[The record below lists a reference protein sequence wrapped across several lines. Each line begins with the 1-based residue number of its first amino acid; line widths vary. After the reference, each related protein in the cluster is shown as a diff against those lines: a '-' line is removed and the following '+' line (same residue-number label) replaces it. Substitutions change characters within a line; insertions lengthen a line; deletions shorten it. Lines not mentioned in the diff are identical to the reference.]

1 MVKMVKENRIFVF
14 MSLTILYSMEFINY
28 RESSINDV
36 LQNKKENK
44 QSCFFF
50 VTYLTYCLLLQ
61 CKGERSVY
69 WLIQRDD
76 EHNNKTIDLLYS
88 TVYLWVVLC
97 YVETIKD
104 KPAVSYPVCFF
115 FTLKTTPLSLL
126 SLLKQKKNQTMI
138 IVRKKPLL
146 GVKYSPNSSAT
157 WKVYSKKVFL
167 IHPNSEGCLFL
178 RILKRWDLFNP
189 AL

>member
-1 MVKMVKENRIFVF
+1 MVKENRIFVF

-36 LQNKKENK
+36 LHNKKENK

-50 VTYLTYCLLLQ
+50 VTYLTYCLLPQ

-97 YVETIKD
+97 YVETIKRQTR
-104 KPAVSYPVCFF
+104 SFISC
-115 FTLKTTPLSLL
+115 LL
-126 SLLKQKKNQTMI
+126 LFYFKDNAFVFLLKQEK
-138 IVRKKPLL
+138 
-146 GVKYSPNSSAT
+146 
-157 WKVYSKKVFL
+157 
-167 IHPNSEGCLFL
+167 
-178 RILKRWDLFNP
+178 
-189 AL
+189 